1 MQNENELIKDI
12 LQRLKIESLNE
23 MQLIT
28 LDKTRECNE
37 VILLSPTGTGKTL
50 AYLLPLILK
59 LDENISRVQALIL
72 VPSRELALQIEQVVK
87 HMGLSFKVNCCYG
100 GHPMKTERQNLQ
112 HPPAI
117 LVGTPG
123 RIADHLRR
131 NTFDPSMIQ
140 TLVLDEF
147 DKSLE
152 FGFKE
157 EMSFIIG
164 ALKSIKRR
172 MLTSATELKEI
183 PAFTG
188 IKSAETIDFL
198 KDQMSDRLT
207 LKAIRAEGNDKLDS
221 LFRLICT
228 FDNQPALIF
237 CNHREAVDRI
247 SELLFHKGL
256 VHEVFHG
263 GLEQDERELAI
274 IKFRNGSHQ
283 LLITTDLAARGLD
296 IPEIKFVVHYQLP
309 TQEQVFIH
317 RNGRT
322 ARVKEAGIAYLV
334 LGENEYI
341 PSFIAQKPEIEVLPE
356 RSSLPEAPIWSTLY
370 LSAGKKD
377 KINKTDI
384 VGFLLQKG
392 NLSKEELGIVNVLDH
407 SSYAAVRTSKI
418 QQTVHLAKDE
428 SIKKKKV
435 KVRIAK

>member
-1 MQNENELIKDI
+1 MQKEQELINDI
-12 LQRLKIESLNE
+12 LQRLKITSLNE
-23 MQLIT
+23 MQILT
-28 LDKTRECNE
+28 LQKNKESND

-50 AYLLPLILK
+50 AYLLPLILN
-59 LDENISRVQALIL
+59 LDDQNTKVQSLIL

-87 HMGLSFKVNCCYG
+87 QMGLPFKVNCCYG
-100 GHPMKTERQNLQ
+100 GHPMKTERHNLI

-131 NTFDPSMIQ
+131 STFDPSLIQ
-140 TLVLDEF
+140 SLILDEF

-164 ALKSIKRR
+164 QLKSIKKR

-183 PAFTG
+183 PSFTG
-188 IKSAETIDFL
+188 IKSPEIINTL

-207 LKAIRAEGNDKLDS
+207 LKAIRAEGNDKLES

-228 FDNQPALIF
+228 FNNQPALIF

-247 SELLFHKGL
+247 SELLFRKGL

-296 IPEIKFVVHYQLP
+296 IPEIKYVVHYQLP

-322 ARVKEAGIAYLV
+322 ARVNEAGVAYLV
-334 LGENEYI
+334 LGETEYI
-341 PSFIAQKPEIEVLPE
+341 PEFISQKPEIESLPE
-356 RSSLPEAPIWSTLY
+356 ETSLPEAPIWTTLY
-370 LSAGKKD
+370 ISAGKKD

-392 NLSKEELGIVNVLDH
+392 NLNKDELGLIDVLDF
-407 SSYAAVRTSKI
+407 SSYVAVSSAKI
-418 QQTVHLAKDE
+418 QKLVHQVKDE

-435 KVRIAK
+435 KIRIAK